1 MSMTQGTQRRGNWVR
16 DSEHVV
22 FRVVSLAF
30 SIGSAYA
37 VREFFEP
44 LDTGDPIHY
53 VLWWIVAG
61 GFGLLGFYL
70 SRGIAHRMMNKES
83 IWVYAPL
90 FVLVEFFEI
99 LCNYAK
105 AVSAVETG
113 AVSWVTHAPHA
124 QQAAMAFLTYMG
136 WSILPLVSPMMA
148 AVDVDVMRRRI
159 GEVAY
164 QQRLPLARP
173 GNNGLAP
180 LPMKQPGTQS
190 GVPQP
195 LPKPG
200 AQNGTAQPWQAA
212 APARGGGPQNSA
224 SPLPGV
230 ISVP

>member
-1 MSMTQGTQRRGNWVR
+1 MSVTHEGQRRGNWVR
-16 DSEHVV
+16 DSEHIV

-53 VLWWIVAG
+53 ALWWIVAG
-61 GFGLLGFYL
+61 GFGVLGFYL

-90 FVLVEFFEI
+90 FVLIEFFEI

-105 AVSAVETG
+105 AVAAVATG
-113 AVSWVTHAPHA
+113 AVPWVMHAPAA
-124 QQAAMAFLTYMG
+124 QQFAMAFLTYVG

-159 GEVAY
+159 GEVVH
-164 QQRLPLARP
+164 QQRPAVARP
-173 GNNGLAP
+173 GNPVVAP
-180 LPMKQPGTQS
+180 LPMKHPG
-190 GVPQP
+190 GPQP

-200 AQNGTAQPWQAA
+200 GQNGTAQPWQAG
-212 APARGGGPQNSA
+212 APVRKGGPQNNA
-224 SPLPGV
+224 SPLPGLTP
-230 ISVP
+230 VP

>member
-37 VREFFEP
+37 
-44 LDTGDPIHY
+44 
-53 VLWWIVAG
+53 
-61 GFGLLGFYL
+61 
-70 SRGIAHRMMNKES
+70 
-83 IWVYAPL
+83 
-90 FVLVEFFEI
+90 LVEFFEI

-159 GEVAY
+159 GE
-164 QQRLPLARP
+164 
-173 GNNGLAP
+173 
-180 LPMKQPGTQS
+180 
-190 GVPQP
+190 
-195 LPKPG
+195 
-200 AQNGTAQPWQAA
+200 
-212 APARGGGPQNSA
+212 
-224 SPLPGV
+224 
-230 ISVP
+230 

>member
-1 MSMTQGTQRRGNWVR
+1 MSMPQGTRRRGNWVR
-16 DSEHVV
+16 DSEHIV
-22 FRVVSLAF
+22 FRAVSLAF
-30 SIGSAYA
+30 SIGSASA
-37 VREFFEP
+37 VREFVEP

-53 VLWWIVAG
+53 ALWWMVAG
-61 GFGLLGFYL
+61 GFGVLGFYL

-90 FVLVEFFEI
+90 FALIEFFEI

-190 GVPQP
+190 G
-195 LPKPG
+195 
-200 AQNGTAQPWQAA
+200 TAQPWQAA